1 MKRAVPVNAKH
12 AIEIRVMDRAWAGIA
27 GARAISRRLAAA
39 ALAAPAPKG
48 ATSSTGPVELTIL
61 LADDAT
67 VQDLNRRFR
76 GIDKPTN
83 VLSFPAEDDAPRP
96 AGAHAVLGDVAIAF
110 ETTRR
115 EAASEGI
122 SVADHLAHLVV
133 HGVLHLRG
141 YDHEHPADAEV
152 MEALEVAILARH
164 GIADP
169 YAAGELVA

>member
-1 MKRAVPVNAKH
+1 MKRAAPASAKNM
-12 AIEIRVMDRAWAGIA
+12 IEIRVTARAWAGIT
-27 GARAISRRLAAA
+27 GARAICRRFAAT

-48 ATSSTGPVELTIL
+48 AAPVVGAVELTIL
-61 LADDAT
+61 LADDVT

-96 AGAHAVLGDVAIAF
+96 AGARVVLGDVAIAF

-115 EAASEGI
+115 EAASESI
-122 SVADHLAHLVV
+122 SIADHLAHLVV

-141 YDHEHPADAEV
+141 YDHERAADAEV
-152 MEALEVAILARH
+152 MEALEVAILARQ